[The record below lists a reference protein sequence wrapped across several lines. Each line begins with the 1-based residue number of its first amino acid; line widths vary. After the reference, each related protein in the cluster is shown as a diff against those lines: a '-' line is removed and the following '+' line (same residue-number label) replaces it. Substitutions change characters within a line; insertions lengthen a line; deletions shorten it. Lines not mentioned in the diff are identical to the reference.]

1 MQKNNNNANLPLY
14 AVDRYRYRR
23 KQKPDQ
29 MQTKIAC
36 ITRVCNEITYGISLI
51 HLAEADIEL
60 KERNSHC
67 FPLLTSQ
74 NVGYWGI

>member
-1 MQKNNNNANLPLY
+1 MPIIK
-14 AVDRYRYRR
+14 
-23 KQKPDQ
+23 K
-29 MQTKIAC
+29 KI
-36 ITRVCNEITYGISLI
+36 III
-51 HLAEADIEL
+51 HLAEAASEL